1 MLCSDARVTFLDGLL
16 ARLRAALGE
25 PLVKSLRRRLRAAAP
40 SKLSELREGL
50 HCRIAG
56 TVRTLENKTLQA
68 PLSGVPCVAYVL
80 EIIKHTADFGRDL
93 IAYDK
98 RAVPFLLADEVHHAI
113 IDPTYV
119 ELLVTSTRESITRSM
134 LHAEPHLR
142 DLLFR
147 YCSDR
152 LGWGSATKLR
162 FREVTI
168 EVDQRIAIAGTGHRE
183 VDPLARN
190 ERGFRDQARDRLRLV
205 GAPELPLLIGDELP

>member
-1 MLCSDARVTFLDGLL
+1 MFDPRVTFFDRLL
-16 ARLRAALGE
+16 LRLRAALGE

-56 TVRTLENKTLQA
+56 TVRALESKTLEA
-68 PLSGVPCVAYVL
+68 PLSGVPCVAYAL
-80 EIIKHTADFGRDL
+80 EIITHTTDFGRDL

-119 ELLVTSTRESITRSM
+119 ELLVTSTRESIARSV
-134 LHAEPHLR
+134 LHAEPRLR

-147 YCSDR
+147 YCPDR
-152 LGWGSATKLR
+152 LSWATTKLR
-162 FREVTI
+162 FREVAI
-168 EVDQRIAIAGTGHRE
+168 ELGKRIAIAGTGHRE

-205 GAPELPLLIGDELP
+205 GSPTLPLLIGDELP